1 MADIAAKNAK
11 NVDAY
16 NIAHV
21 VCIQEI
27 NGPIDSEITSC
38 AMNTILL
45 MMATSVPKP
54 RACLSGTDSPLCM
67 RNYRKS
73 KKIHMYS
80 AL

>member
-16 NIAHV
+16 NMAHV

-67 RNYRKS
+67 RNY
-73 KKIHMYS
+73 KKGEKWVKYFS
-80 AL
+80 L